1 MNREP
6 GRTAAPGHSAAC
18 SIEHFASEELLPVI
32 REVFPEE
39 IASAPAF
46 PAGREVRKY
55 WEVAMSVRA
64 LRELGALRPDSRILG
79 VGAGAEPTTFF
90 LTKHAGE
97 VVATDLYLGAGA
109 WEGDARPAMLVAPGS
124 CTRADFRPERLT
136 VRHMDA
142 RVLQFPDESFDGIFS
157 SSSIEH
163 FGSDEEIAAAAYE
176 MGRVLKP
183 GGVLALTT
191 ELLVMGPSG
200 AKGWP
205 GCRLFAEADL
215 RRLVVEA
222 SGLELVGDLDLGVS
236 PATLEAPR
244 NLAAVLEGWHA
255 GRGLEMPH
263 LVLVSEGQ
271 VFTSVQLALTKRATY
286 PSSDNSWAA
295 PTPTL
300 RDAVRREAEA
310 TAARVLR
317 ALQAGRG
324 TNCEPTDALPV
335 GLSDDGSM
343 PSLAEAWDAWDAVRA
358 RTALTAAAT
367 GPAWSRGL
375 AFAKRTAQRLRDLG
389 IIWDRER
396 DLLRALMVRI
406 DALERRLDEVSRRGT
421 D

>member
-1 MNREP
+1 MERESAGTAVP
-6 GRTAAPGHSAAC
+6 GYSAAC
-18 SIEHFASEELLPVI
+18 SIEHFASDGLRALI
-32 REVFPEE
+32 REIFPEE
-39 IASAPAF
+39 LATEPEF
-46 PAGREVRKY
+46 PAGREARKY
-55 WEVAMSVRA
+55 WEIAMSVRA
-64 LRELGALRPDSRILG
+64 LRDLGALRPDARILG
-79 VGAGAEPTTFF
+79 VGAGSEPTSFI
-90 LTKHAGE
+90 LTRQAAE
-97 VVATDLYLGAGA
+97 VVATDLYLGAGEWDGEA
-109 WEGDARPAMLVAPGS
+109 PPAMLVAPGS
-124 CTRADFRPERLT
+124 CTRTDHRPERLT

-142 RVLQFPDESFDGIFS
+142 RVLQFPDESFDGVYS

-163 FGSDEEIAAAAYE
+163 FGSDEEIAAASYE

-244 NLAAVLEGWHA
+244 NLVTVLEGWNA
-255 GRGLEMPH
+255 GRGLETPH

-271 VFTSVQLALTKRATY
+271 VFTAVHLTLTKGATY
-286 PSSDNSWAA
+286 PFSDNSWAA

-324 TNCEPTDALPV
+324 TSGEPTDALPV
-335 GLSDDGSM
+335 GLADDGSM

-367 GPAWSRGL
+367 GPSWRRGL
-375 AFAKRTAQRLRDLG
+375 AFAKRTARRLRDLG

-396 DLLRALMVRI
+396 DLLRALMARI